1 MMRKAILLLMV
12 MLLGACASTSTEVHE
27 TEYAGFLAQDLYNKL
42 DKHVYK
48 SGDVVYRWHSP
59 NLKTRKYDKLLIER
73 VTFWPEPQV
82 TKQVDRQVLDEIADF
97 FTEILR
103 KRSADVVQ
111 VVDQAGPHTLQIKVA
126 ITGIKISTEGMR
138 PWEIMPV
145 AAALGAG
152 SAVAGTRDQV
162 IEVFFETRIQDSQTD
177 EILAGSVRKIYGEK
191 LENAKEQ
198 LNLDHLR
205 EQLEKAGDDVDTSTV
220 ELFGDSDK

>member
-1 MMRKAILLLMV
+1 MVRKAILLLMV
-12 MLLGACASTSTEVHE
+12 TLLGACASTDTEVHQ
-27 TEYAGFLAQDLYNKL
+27 TEYSGFLTQDLYSKL

-82 TKQVDRQVLDEIADF
+82 SEQVDQQVLDEIADF

-103 KRSADVVQ
+103 KRSADVVP
-111 VVDQAGPHTLQIKVA
+111 VVDEAGPHTLRIRVA

-138 PWEIMPV
+138 AWEIMPV
-145 AAALGAG
+145 AAAIGAA
-152 SAVAGTRDQV
+152 SAVAGTRGQV
-162 IEVFFETRIQDSQTD
+162 IEVFFETHVQDSQTD

-205 EQLEKAGDDVDTSTV
+205 KQLEQAGDDVDTSTA
-220 ELFGDSDK
+220 ELFGGS